1 MTKLGD
7 TLNTHRRAIDRP
19 CPRSHV
25 ACGRR
30 IGLPLRALGLGALRL
45 GALGLAAAVAGPV
58 RADDRHAGYYY
69 PPPQTIEIYHAR
81 GETLPD
87 SDHIRRIGFVVE
99 LTRQMLDK
107 PYPPEFVVFAK
118 GEDAE
123 KLLIVALKDDVI
135 DTIYRARAL
144 LAMLTSVARATP
156 LFREVGV
163 ADYFTFFDLLDMMG
177 FRQLTISDGDDFAH
191 QVEFD

>member
-1 MTKLGD
+1 MRESEAEKVA
-7 TLNTHRRAIDRP
+7 THRRLMP
-19 CPRSHV
+19 V
-25 ACGRR
+25 A
-30 IGLPLRALGLGALRL
+30 ALVTVVV
-45 GALGLAAAVAGPV
+45 LASPG
-58 RADDRHAGYYY
+58 RADDRHVGYYY
-69 PPPQTIEIYHAR
+69 PRPQVIEIYQTR

-87 SDHIRRIGFVVE
+87 SDRTRRIGFVVG

-107 PYPPEFVVFAK
+107 PYSPEFAVFAK

-156 LFREVGV
+156 LFQDVGV

-177 FRQLTISDGDDFAH
+177 FRQLTISDGDGFAH
-191 QVEFD
+191 QVQFE